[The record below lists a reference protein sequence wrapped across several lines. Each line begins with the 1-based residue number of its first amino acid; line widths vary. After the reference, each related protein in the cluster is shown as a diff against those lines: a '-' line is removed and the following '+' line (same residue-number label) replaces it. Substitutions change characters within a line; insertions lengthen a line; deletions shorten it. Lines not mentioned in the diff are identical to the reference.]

1 MTIKR
6 WIIYIMVILLLPVSG
21 CGVYSFTGA
30 DIEGKTINIHTLD
43 NRARNVVPTLSPAL
57 TNKVRNRI
65 ISQTGLTPVTTNNA
79 DYDITGVITGYEV
92 TVSGVQNTQQASQ
105 NRLTITLSVTFENRL
120 NEKANFTQ
128 SFSRFADFPAT
139 QTLQAAEAA
148 LIEDIGDK
156 LANDIFNKAFV
167 NW

>member
-1 MTIKR
+1 MAIKR